1 MLGVGEGHSPQPH
14 GAGPSTRL
22 IYNTEHALV
31 WFLPCQVSRLWDG
44 DVQWRG
50 DGLKLCQ
57 GTIRLDIRN
66 NFFYKTV
73 VLHCPAAQG
82 VLG

>member
-1 MLGVGEGHSPQPH
+1 M
-14 GAGPSTRL
+14 
-22 IYNTEHALV
+22 

>member
-1 MLGVGEGHSPQPH
+1 MCNGEVMASSC
-14 GAGPSTRL
+14 A
-22 IYNTEHALV
+22 
-31 WFLPCQVSRLWDG
+31 
-44 DVQWRG
+44 RG
-50 DGLKLCQ
+50 
-57 GTIRLDIRN
+57 IRLDIRN